1 MNILSPIKRID
12 SLSGSIGDDT
22 NGLNV
27 FIMTLFDH
35 LSILKWFS

>member
-1 MNILSPIKRID
+1 MNILSPIIRID

-27 FIMTLFDH
+27 FMTLFDH
-35 LSILKWFS
+35 LSILKCFS